1 MKTDKGR
8 AGYLRRRRKQLLL
21 KLSMEAFVI
30 AGLMILGIMET
41 GSRSNLLTVVA
52 ILGCL
57 PAGKAF
63 VELIMVFPH
72 KSLDAAIAEEVEE
85 KAEGL
90 TTVYDLVFTST
101 HKIMPVD
108 CMVIMGHTICGY
120 SSNPKTDLAYTAKHL
135 KEMLEQ
141 NKYTQMTVK
150 IFDQYQP
157 FLLRVEGMHNIAVV
171 EGETGRKREE
181 AIRSLLM
188 NLSL

>member
-1 MKTDKGR
+1 MKVNKGK
-8 AGYLRRRRKQLLL
+8 AGYLGKRRKQLLL
-21 KLSMEAFVI
+21 KLSMEAVVI

-57 PAGKAF
+57 PAGKTL
-63 VELIMVFPH
+63 VELIMIFPH
-72 KSLDAAIAEEVEE
+72 KSLEPVIAEEVEK

-101 HKIMPVD
+101 NKIMPVD

-120 SSNPKTDLAYTAKHL
+120 SRNPKLDCTYTTKHL

-141 NKYTQMTVK
+141 NKYTEMTVK
-150 IFDQYQP
+150 IFDQYHP